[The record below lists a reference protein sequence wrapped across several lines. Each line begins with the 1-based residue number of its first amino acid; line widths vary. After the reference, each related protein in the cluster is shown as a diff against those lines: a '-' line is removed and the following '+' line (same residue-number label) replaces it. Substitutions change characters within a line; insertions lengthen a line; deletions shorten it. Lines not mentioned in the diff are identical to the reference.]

1 MTTRQDNVE
10 EIFPLSPLQTGI
22 FMHALEAAGSGVYFE
37 QYCARLTGRFD
48 PEIHRQAWERVV
60 QRHGVLRTSFVW
72 EGLPSPFQVV
82 ERSVALPWTELDWRA
97 HDETERKARL
107 DAYLAEDIA
116 RGFDLARGPLLR
128 LAVIRMDEAE
138 WMAVLG
144 IHHIV
149 MDGWSGGIVMA
160 EASAI
165 HHALAKGQAVSLPP
179 APSYRRYVDW
189 IASRDDTAARDYW
202 SRQLAGFDAPTVL
215 PMDRAPFR
223 APGAASGHG
232 WRETGL
238 ERAASDALAA
248 FAANAGVT
256 VNSVLQAAWALLLA
270 RYCGQDDIL
279 FGTTCATRPDAIE
292 GIERMVGLLLNTL
305 PVRLRVDQGV
315 SAAAWVRR
323 VQDVLVEARAH
334 DHVALAGLRSFTELR
349 DGQPLFET
357 LTVFENYPAPA
368 SAKGDGDLTVEPLEG
383 FEKTSYPLNLMAFP
397 GAEIRLRVLHDP
409 KRFSAPAVEA
419 LLRHLTTLLAAF
431 AAHPDRLLAD
441 MDLLQEDER
450 NVILGWSRGPVSPA
464 PPPGGFLERV
474 DSVAA
479 ARPLAVAAA
488 DGRGELTYEDLI
500 RHSFALAARL
510 KEAGV
515 EAGDIVGLHMAPCR
529 LWPASVLAVL
539 RVGCAWMPLDT
550 VYPADRLAR
559 MIDDSGCRVVLTDR
573 DTPPPGFIGTTIRI
587 DDVALSEQDRTD
599 LVWDYPAPETPS
611 YVIFTSG
618 STGRPKGVINSHAS
632 LANLMCALER
642 DLSPDDGI
650 RVLQFASFNFDI
662 SVLDLVLAL
671 CRGGSLHLAERAAMA
686 DPARLTDL
694 IADRRITHALIPPV
708 MLRLLEPAAVPD
720 FHSVMVAGDV
730 CPADLGA
737 QWSADRRFFNFYG
750 PTEAAVY
757 VTSAAYIDGRTERGI
772 GRPVAN
778 CQVLVLDGAGRL
790 CPAGVPG
797 EIHILGASLSRGYL
811 KQPEETAA
819 RFIQLPGKGT
829 AYRTGDLA
837 AWDTDGYLQYMGRMD
852 SQVKIRGF
860 RIELGEVE
868 AALKRIETVEDSIVL
883 AVGETTER
891 QLVGFAKPAENYC
904 KQEAE
909 RQTARWRQ
917 TYDKVYDAIAAAPLH
932 PSRNFEIWTTNY
944 NDKAIPTEE
953 MERWADAG
961 AERLAA
967 LAPRRVLEIGC
978 GQGLILF
985 RLIDACDSYVATDFS
1000 AAALECIRRRAGDA
1014 RNAKLTLVEGE
1025 AAELDPGAEG
1035 PFDLVILNSV
1045 IQYFPDETHL
1055 RKVLDRVIPHIAPGG
1070 ALFLGDLRDLALWEA
1085 HHAAIQWHRAGPGL
1099 SAGAFLERMQA
1110 RLRTESELL
1119 VHPGF
1124 VDRYCHGLDR
1134 KTWRTTLA
1142 KGGDYDNELSQFRF
1156 DALIRFDREADDS
1169 EAAAVVDL
1177 TPADL
1182 APRRLSDLLAAT
1194 GGQLVIG
1201 RGLRRGAAVFS
1212 SSLADA
1218 AAAAPEAD
1226 LADLAQ
1232 RLGKPDDLGTTPA
1245 RIVRAARDAGW
1256 HCNVHVPK
1264 SGDPAQLLAVFTRSH
1279 RTPTPLPSS
1288 VAGIAESGLAPCN
1301 VPAPGGGFLDLE
1313 ADLKQGLSETLPSYM
1328 IPSRIHV
1335 LSRWP
1340 VTPSGKIDRA
1350 ALALLAKSAPES
1362 SLQLGL
1368 LASSRTPPTTPTE
1381 IAVAA
1386 LWAEILGTT
1395 AIQSDDNF
1403 FALGGHSILAAQLA
1417 NRIRA
1422 DLKPG
1427 FRTDHIYDHPVL
1439 SDLAARIDDDR
1450 IDKRPMDLGAE
1461 TLLPPRIC
1469 ANATPPEEH
1478 PDRALLT
1485 GATGFVGSHLLAAL
1499 RADRRTRVVCLVRAH
1514 DPARAFD
1521 RLTAAFVANGL
1532 DTTVLR
1538 EGVEVVPG
1546 DLEAPDLGLDTAGRR
1561 LVREDCG
1568 AIYHCGA
1575 HVDFLHPYDSL
1586 KAANVNSLVTLLD
1599 WTARGRGKSLH
1610 HVSTM
1615 GVIDHRADTEPVDEA
1630 DPLESWQ
1637 GLDGGYNQSKW
1648 VADSLARRAQARGL
1662 AVSVYRLGSVTGS
1675 HGAAICNRTDL
1686 IWRLAQAYALLEAR
1700 PDLDLD
1706 PDLDMALDLTPADD
1720 VAASL
1725 VALSRRRQNWGRIFH
1740 LASDSP
1746 VSWNDIAAAMARQG
1760 MPLESL
1766 PVADWLELAQAR
1778 LEKGGDANLAV
1789 VLPILFG
1796 DAVPSMRRILHEASS
1811 KAMATAGRGIASVD
1825 AHLLERY
1832 IAWLRDRW
1840 ESDRG
1845 KNPGRSA
1852 HQAARP

>member
-1 MTTRQDNVE
+1 MTRQDNVE

-22 FMHALEAAGSGVYFE
+22 FMHALESAGSGLYFE
-37 QYCARLTGRFD
+37 QYCARLTGHFD
-48 PEIHRQAWERVV
+48 PETYRQAWEQVV

-82 ERSVALPWTELDWRA
+82 ERSVALPWVELDWRA
-97 HDETERKARL
+97 HDETEQKARL

-116 RGFDLARGPLLR
+116 RGFDLAQGPLLR
-128 LAVIRMDEAE
+128 LAVIRMGAE
-138 WMAVLG
+138 ERVAVLG

-202 SRQLAGFDAPTVL
+202 SRQLAGFDAPSVL

-223 APGAASGHG
+223 ASGAASGHG
-232 WRETGL
+232 WRETCLG
-238 ERAASDALAA
+238 RGASDALTS
-248 FAANAGVT
+248 FAATAGVT

-279 FGTTCATRPDAIE
+279 FGTTCATRPGAIE

-334 DHVALAGLRSFTELR
+334 DHVALASLRSFTELR

-357 LTVFENYPAPA
+357 LTVFENYPAPP
-368 SAKGDGDLTVEPLEG
+368 SAKGSGNLTVEPLEG
-383 FEKTSYPLNLMAFP
+383 FEKTSYPLNLLGFP
-397 GAEIRLRVLHDP
+397 GAEIRLRILHDP
-409 KRFSAPAVEA
+409 KRFSGPAVEA

-431 AAHPDRLLAD
+431 AACPDRLLAD

-450 NVILGWSRGPVSPA
+450 NAILGWSRGPASPA
-464 PPPGGFLERV
+464 PPPGGLLERV

-479 ARPLAVAAA
+479 SQPLAMAAA
-488 DGRGELTYEDLI
+488 DESGELTYADLI
-500 RHSFALAARL
+500 RHSFTLAARL

-539 RVGCAWMPLDT
+539 RVGGAWMPLDT
-550 VYPADRLAR
+550 AYPADRLAH
-559 MIDDSGCRVVLTDR
+559 MIEDSGCGVVLADQ
-573 DTPPPGFIGTTIRI
+573 DTPPPGFTGTMIRI
-587 DDVALSEQDRTD
+587 DAVALPEQGQTD
-599 LVWDYPAPETPS
+599 VVWDYPAPETPS

-618 STGRPKGVINSHAS
+618 STGRPKGVINSHAG
-632 LANLMCALER
+632 LANLMRALER
-642 DLSPDDGI
+642 DLSPDGGI
-650 RVLQFASFNFDI
+650 RVLQFASFNFDA
-662 SVLDLVLAL
+662 SVLELVLAL

-686 DPARLTDL
+686 DPARLTAL
-694 IADRRITHALIPPV
+694 IAGRRITHALIPPV

-720 FHSVMVAGDV
+720 FHSVIVGGDV
-730 CPADLGA
+730 CPADLAA

-757 VTSAAYIDGRTERGI
+757 ATSAAYVDGRTERGI

-778 CQVLVLDGAGRL
+778 CQVLVLDSAGRL

-797 EIHILGASLSRGYL
+797 EIHILGASLSQGYL
-811 KQPEETAA
+811 KRPEETAA
-819 RFIQLPGKGT
+819 RFVQLPEGP

-837 AWDTDGYLQYMGRMD
+837 TWDTDGYLQYRGRVD

-860 RIELGEVE
+860 RIELSEVE
-868 AALKRIETVEDSIVL
+868 AALKRIETVEDSVVL

-891 QLVGFAKPAENYC
+891 RLVGFAKPVENRC

-917 TYDKVYDAIAAAPLH
+917 TYDEIYGAIAAAPLH
-932 PSRNFEIWTTNY
+932 PSQNFEGWTTSY
-944 NDKAIPTEE
+944 DDKAIPTEE
-953 MERWADAG
+953 MKRWANAS
-961 AERLAA
+961 AERLAV

-978 GQGLILF
+978 GQGLLLF
-985 RLIDACDSYVATDFS
+985 RLIDACDSYVAADFS
-1000 AAALECIRRRAGDA
+1000 AAALECIRQRAGDA

-1025 AAELDPGAEG
+1025 ATELDLGAEG
-1035 PFDLVILNSV
+1035 SFDLVILNSV
-1045 IQYFPDETHL
+1045 VQYFPDETHL
-1055 RKVLDRVIPHIAPGG
+1055 RKALDRVVPHIAPGG
-1070 ALFLGDLRDLALWEA
+1070 AMFLGDLRDLALWEA

-1124 VDRYCHGLDR
+1124 VDRYCRGLER
-1134 KTWRTTLA
+1134 KTWRATLA

-1156 DALIRFDREADDS
+1156 DAMIRFDREAEDS

-1182 APRRLSDLLAAT
+1182 APRRLSDLLATT
-1194 GGQLVIG
+1194 GSPLVIG
-1201 RGLRRGAAVFS
+1201 RGLRRGTAVFS
-1212 SSLADA
+1212 SRLAEA
-1218 AAAAPEAD
+1218 AAADPEVD
-1226 LADLAQ
+1226 LAGLAQ
-1232 RLGKPDDLGTTPA
+1232 GLGRPGDLGTTPA
-1245 RIVRAARDAGW
+1245 GIVRAAQDAGW
-1256 HCNVHVPK
+1256 HCDVHVPK

-1279 RTPTPLPSS
+1279 GTPTPLPCS
-1288 VAGIAESGLAPCN
+1288 VAGTAEKGLALCN
-1301 VPAPGGGFLDLE
+1301 IPTPGGAFLDLE
-1313 ADLKQGLSETLPSYM
+1313 ADLKQGLSETLPPYM

-1335 LSRWP
+1335 LPRWP

-1350 ALALLAKSAPES
+1350 ALDLLANSAPS
-1362 SLQLGL
+1362 PSAKG
-1368 LASSRTPPTTPTE
+1368 RTPPTTPRE
-1381 IAVAA
+1381 IALAA

-1395 AIQSDDNF
+1395 AIQSDDDF

-1427 FRTDHIYDHPVL
+1427 FHTGQIYDHPVL

-1450 IDKRPMDLGAE
+1450 IDKRSRDLGAE

-1469 ANATPPEEH
+1469 AGATLPEEH

-1532 DTTVLR
+1532 DTTVLQ

-1546 DLEAPDLGLDTAGRR
+1546 DLEAPELGLDTARRR
-1561 LVREDCG
+1561 LVQEDCG

-1586 KAANVNSLVTLLD
+1586 KAANVDSLVTLLD

-1615 GVIDHRADTEPVDEA
+1615 GVIDHRAAREPVDEA

-1637 GLDGGYNQSKW
+1637 GLEGGYNQSKW

-1662 AVSVYRLGSVTGS
+1662 AVSVYRLASVTGS

-1686 IWRLAQAYALLEAR
+1686 IWRLAQAYALLQSR
-1700 PDLDLD
+1700 

-1725 VALSRRRQNWGRIFH
+1725 VALSRRRQNWGRTFH

-1760 MPLESL
+1760 MPLERL
-1766 PVADWLELAQAR
+1766 PAADWLKLAQAR
-1778 LEKGGDANLAV
+1778 LEKGGDASGDANLAV
-1789 VLPILFG
+1789 VLPILSG
-1796 DAVPSMRRILHEASS
+1796 EAAPSMRRILHEASR
-1811 KAMATAGRGIASVD
+1811 KAMAAAGRGITGVD
-1825 AHLLERY
+1825 APLLERY
-1832 IAWLRDRW
+1832 IARLRDQGG
-1840 ESDRG
+1840 SDQG
-1845 KNPGRSA
+1845 ENPGRTA
-1852 HQAARP
+1852 HRAARP